1 MRDVF
6 LLTLMLF
13 VFGMG
18 LFIFLMYQARKLRRS
33 ERKQ

>member
-1 MRDVF
+1 MLSVF
-6 LLTLMLF
+6 LATVLIF
-13 VFGMG
+13 AFGMG